1 MECILGAID
10 PDCKGRQVH
19 IDAWAQAVI
28 KDAQLRGL
36 SELAPL
42 LDGLVRATQTLRQ
55 ADWNESAERTD
66 RQDAT
71 AAKDPK

>member
-1 MECILGAID
+1 M
-10 PDCKGRQVH
+10 H

-55 ADWNESAERTD
+55 AAWNESAERTD
-66 RQDAT
+66 RQAAT
-71 AAKDPK
+71 AANDPK